1 MPWWLREDGIKEGN
15 EQANGKNKAKIKG
28 RNWEGENT
36 DRGQGKMGGVWKTF
50 DWLERDELIGDK
62 NDTRLD
68 SYVHIDWR
76 LKREVIGNWE
86 IEKERMKGLAM
97 DNWYYE
103 HYREE
108 KEGTGRRKE
117 EGRRGKEDT
126 GTSYDDEDRG
136 VVRDDEDE
144 ESNTFITSI
153 LRTNG
158 ITVSIDRLPIRP
170 EKKSSTRRGEWSHLK
185 INDYMDHL

>member
-1 MPWWLREDGIKEGN
+1 
-15 EQANGKNKAKIKG
+15 
-28 RNWEGENT
+28 
-36 DRGQGKMGGVWKTF
+36 
-50 DWLERDELIGDK
+50 
-62 NDTRLD
+62 
-68 SYVHIDWR
+68 
-76 LKREVIGNWE
+76 
-86 IEKERMKGLAM
+86 MKGLAM

-170 EKKSSTRRGEWSHLK
+170 EKKSSTRRGE
-185 INDYMDHL
+185 